1 MSVGLTTLPHKNTNC
16 YRTRRIDNETALTG
30 VVAAG
35 AAMTLLG
42 QGQPKALWPIGPT
55 VVPQVT
61 NDHKLL
67 EHEDHSG
74 DNTGR
79 EST

>member
-1 MSVGLTTLPHKNTNC
+1 M
-16 YRTRRIDNETALTG
+16 TG
-30 VVAAG
+30 GVAAG
-35 AAMTLLG
+35 AAMTFLG
-42 QGQPKALWPIGPT
+42 QGQPEALLPIGPI

-61 NDHKLL
+61 DDHKVL
-67 EHEDHSG
+67 EREDHSG

>member
-1 MSVGLTTLPHKNTNC
+1 M
-16 YRTRRIDNETALTG
+16 TG
-30 VVAAG
+30 DVAAG

-67 EHEDHSG
+67 EREDHSG

>member
-1 MSVGLTTLPHKNTNC
+1 M
-16 YRTRRIDNETALTG
+16 TG
-30 VVAAG
+30 GVAAG

-67 EHEDHSG
+67 EREDHNG

>member
-1 MSVGLTTLPHKNTNC
+1 M
-16 YRTRRIDNETALTG
+16 TG
-30 VVAAG
+30 GVAAG

-67 EHEDHSG
+67 EREDHSG

-79 EST
+79 ESTQGHERVLD

>member
-1 MSVGLTTLPHKNTNC
+1 M
-16 YRTRRIDNETALTG
+16 TG
-30 VVAAG
+30 GVAAG

>member
-1 MSVGLTTLPHKNTNC
+1 M
-16 YRTRRIDNETALTG
+16 TRG
-30 VVAAG
+30 VAAG

-42 QGQPKALWPIGPT
+42 QGQPEALWPIGPT

-61 NDHKLL
+61 DDHKLL
-67 EHEDHSG
+67 EREDHRG

-79 EST
+79 ASS

>member
-1 MSVGLTTLPHKNTNC
+1 MGVGLTTVNIKTLTVTQ
-16 YRTRRIDNETALTG
+16 TRSIDNETTMTG
-30 VVAAG
+30 GVAAG

-42 QGQPKALWPIGPT
+42 QGQPKALWPIGPI
-55 VVPQVT
+55 VVPQVKD
-61 NDHKLL
+61 DHK
-67 EHEDHSG
+67 EREDHSG

>member
-1 MSVGLTTLPHKNTNC
+1 MGVGLTTVNIKTLTVTQ
-16 YRTRRIDNETALTG
+16 TRSIDNETTMTG
-30 VVAAG
+30 GVAAG

-42 QGQPKALWPIGPT
+42 QGQPKALWPIGPI

-61 NDHKLL
+61 DDHKVL
-67 EHEDHSG
+67 EREDHSG

>member
-1 MSVGLTTLPHKNTNC
+1 MGVGLTTLQQENTNC
-16 YRTRRIDNETALTG
+16 YRNQKHNETTMTG
-30 VVAAG
+30 GVAAG

-67 EHEDHSG
+67 EREDHSG
-74 DNTGR
+74 DTTGR